1 MHGGTSISPV
11 QIYKDLYELKVNKQ
25 RLNGMIRIKD
35 SGIVGLI
42 LANYLMLNYF
52 LKMTTLCRTVGAFF
66 EVHQLLFGRYCRPY
80 NVTISLKRGPALSA
94 QKSALL
100 KVDPLKY
107 AIFFSSQ
114 NQK

>member
-42 LANYLMLNYF
+42 LAKLSN
-52 LKMTTLCRTVGAFF
+52 A
-66 EVHQLLFGRYCRPY
+66 QLLFKNDNFMQNCW
-80 NVTISLKRGPALSA
+80 S
-94 QKSALL
+94 
-100 KVDPLKY
+100 
-107 AIFFSSQ
+107 IF
-114 NQK
+114 